1 MVVCKKRCVS
11 DKAMLGIKSVREY
24 LYKIAADGYVA
35 RQEVPKSN
43 EPVRADRANTVWY
56 LRRARIAAVF
66 RRMLADALFATR
78 RLMLKCEAIKSAP
91 SLDEP
96 DAASKRAKAI
106 SLLDATV
113 YRCDTLVMLL
123 RDFGEFNVDSF
134 KTLYKTGADV
144 GKGMGQG
151 TDVLD
156 ERHS

>member
-1 MVVCKKRCVS
+1 MQEKMLS
-11 DKAMLGIKSVREY
+11 DRAMLGIKSAREY

-43 EPVRADRANTVWY
+43 ESVRADRSNSVWY
-56 LRRARIAAVF
+56 LWLACIFAVF
-66 RRMLADALFATR
+66 RRMLADALLATR

-96 DAASKRAKAI
+96 DAASNRAKAI

-113 YRCDTLVMLL
+113 YRCDTLVMLF

-134 KTLYKTGADV
+134 KTV
-144 GKGMGQG
+144 
-151 TDVLD
+151 
-156 ERHS
+156 